1 MNVPREL
8 DGRRARGV
16 RTRAAIIDALLG
28 QVADGDLA
36 PTAQRI
42 ADRAGVSVRSVYQHF
57 DDVEGLFREAASRAR
72 AQAADRAPQ
81 VDTGLPTAERI
92 HALVSAR
99 STFLEALLPF
109 GRASR
114 LVEASSQDLRDAR
127 HDLDQ
132 ANRRELQKVFAPE
145 LRALSGAERTRAVK
159 LLDLLTSWSAWDQL
173 RGSGTSV
180 KSAQQVMQAGVEAVL
195 RPLANL
201 LPTTAG

>member
-1 MNVPREL
+1 MNVPREM

-16 RTRAAIIDALLG
+16 RTRAAIIDALLELVG
-28 QVADGDLA
+28 TGDLA

-57 DDVEGLFREAASRAR
+57 DDVEGLFKEAAARAR
-72 AQAADRAPQ
+72 ALATEQAPRIDARLS
-81 VDTGLPTAERI
+81 VSERI
-92 HALVSAR
+92 DALVCAR
-99 STFLEALLPF
+99 STVLEEMLPF

-132 ANRRELQKVFAPE
+132 ANRKELQRVFAPE
-145 LRALSGAERTRAVK
+145 LRPLSGTARTRAVK
-159 LLDLLTSWSAWDQL
+159 TLDLLTSWSAWDQL

-180 KSAQQVMQAGVEAVL
+180 KSAQQVMRAGLESVL
-195 RPLANL
+195 RSLDG
-201 LPTTAG
+201 AG